1 MEHAERE
8 RALRAR
14 HLVVVEFDRIYRAA
28 AEFVVLGKGLEDG
41 CEQNACAGAFGVRM
55 YGKALQRAIL
65 S

>member
-1 MEHAERE
+1 
-8 RALRAR
+8 LRAR